1 MTRLLLGIAIVAMAG
16 LNSGC
21 AMCSAEGDYNY
32 GFFGGSWQRMDP
44 CRGRVGSAFYEAG
57 APVKPAE
64 PEVIET
70 PEPTPT
76 DEPAPRIP
84 LDEMTEP
91 TQHSPTRSR
100 TPRS

>member
-1 MTRLLLGIAIVAMAG
+1 MARLLLCVSLIAVAACS
-16 LNSGC
+16 SGC
-21 AMCSAEGDYNY
+21 AMCSSEGDYDY
-32 GFFGGSWQRMDP
+32 PLYGGSWERMDR

-76 DEPAPRIP
+76 DEPTPRIP

-91 TQHSPTRSR
+91 TQHTPSSR
-100 TPRS
+100 RVPRS